1 MTRIF
6 FTFVLPLI
14 LPTAIYLIWVWRA
27 RRNHDHDGSDA
38 LPELRKG
45 SLFWSLVA
53 GFIFMSAG
61 LVTIALTSG
70 DPPDSGVYQ
79 SPRMED
85 GKIVPPSY
93 KKN

>member
-1 MTRIF
+1 
-6 FTFVLPLI
+6 
-14 LPTAIYLIWVWRA
+14 
-27 RRNHDHDGSDA
+27 
-38 LPELRKG
+38 
-45 SLFWSLVA
+45 
-53 GFIFMSAG
+53 MSAG